1 MNKKLSKALHTYVK
15 GIFMG
20 TANIVPGLSG
30 GTIALIIGIYDRLL
44 SCISAFNL
52 SLLSNIINSRNPSH
66 KSDFQNSIT
75 DLDLPFLIPLSI
87 GILTAIVLLS
97 NLISFAFV
105 HFRAFANSFFLGI
118 LVMSLILLY
127 DEINLNSIFRIIST
141 ILAFSISF
149 FLSGNVFAIQTSPDS
164 IYIFISGVLVSLA
177 MLLPGVSGAAL
188 LYVIGFYEFLLTT
201 LNEFLFSLPTL
212 LAGDY
217 QTILKPTLILFVFG
231 SGFFIGLIN
240 SAKFVK
246 FALTRDRATTM
257 SILLALM
264 VGSFRFPI
272 SEIVTNIPSSNFS
285 SIFLILFSFF
295 VGAFVPYILSRMYG
309 PST

>member
-1 MNKKLSKALHTYVK
+1 MNGKLKKMLHIYAK

-20 TANIVPGLSG
+20 AANIVPGLSG

-52 SLLSNIINSRNPSH
+52 SLLYNLIRSRDPSFKSN
-66 KSDFQNSIT
+66 FQNSINE
-75 DLDLPFLIPLSI
+75 LDLPFLIPLSI
-87 GILTAIVLLS
+87 GILTAIVILS
-97 NLISFAFV
+97 NFISFAFV
-105 HFRAFANSFFLGI
+105 HFRASANSFFLGI

-127 DEINLNSIFRIIST
+127 DEINLDSIFRIISV
-141 ILAFSISF
+141 ILAFSASF
-149 FLSGNVFAIQTSPDS
+149 FLSGNVSAIHTSPGS

-177 MLLPGVSGAAL
+177 MLLPGISGAAL
-188 LYVIGFYEFLLTT
+188 LYVLGFYEFLLTT

-212 LAGDY
+212 FVGDY
-217 QTILKPTLILFVFG
+217 QTILKPTLVLFIFG

-240 SAKFVK
+240 SAKLVK

-272 SEIVTNIPSSNFS
+272 SEIITNLPSSNFS
-285 SIFLILFSFF
+285 SIFLILLSFLA
-295 VGAFVPYILSRMYG
+295 GAFVPYILSQMYG
-309 PST
+309 SSI